1 MSLQDKRGRADIQI
15 TEWIDKTDLSGML
28 LRGVDRQDGQRI
40 RIQAPSILRAGG
52 ENDLCAAVHLVLPRS
67 DSALTGFTGIEDVPT
82 VPHRVGPMRFEAMRK
97 VGARAAGARGVWRE
111 EAGVV
116 APAGSRAGHPLA
128 LRLVVRASSTFW
140 RGLSRLQWRRFSTD
154 EDGEGD
160 AGAGGAGDAFV
171 GRAEVRNLH
180 KLSPTFAR
188 LLFNCSFTTTIS
200 GAVYSTSAATAAED
214 VRQRILRYIRS
225 LPRED
230 QILIHQMYNAYKDK
244 FGLLY
249 IHIRLLDNSD
259 GVRVI
264 VKAGRTDNLERR
276 IGQYSKCGP
285 GILWISCYP
294 TEYAK
299 ATERIIHLQ
308 FEIVGAKIQPFLC
321 ACKTTHHEY
330 SCYEAAGELEGAERV
345 VEAALRSLGQE
356 AYRNAKIDLR
366 LGESRGRRSKPGSS
380 YGTTL
385 TRSFLRLKNPETN
398 PFKLASQYSASQ
410 LKRELYK
417 LYELV
422 FIEYSGLVRQMKS
435 VVLELFRAL
444 DPEGRKLRKCLM
456 LQRLAIRDSF
466 VLARWAISI
475 TASCQVA
482 IAQGKKD
489 ATEGQSAI
497 AFPSSVW
504 TAFQVLNAATNK
516 LLQDAEQLELSLAS
530 VGVALEQ
537 QPLLPQA
544 VHNHI
549 GSCRIGSLTKP
560 ERFWRISTPH
570 FFHTKSAED
579 PESQYEPGVPNFRL
593 LPTVHPK
600 GYPFGQEENDLRV
613 RAITYAIAD
622 HQPTHQKWRIPNLKA
637 VKHSDY
643 PPPASFTSWKGFFIY
658 SPADAGYD
666 KFSNTGVDISER
678 GRILILQKD
687 GLTPAQ
693 CPDLET
699 WKASAKIS
707 AREQEFKRNVNEH
720 ESLHPSDVGSP
731 FPGSSPPSEWGSE
744 PDYTP
749 GGCKRKA
756 ISDQAESVPAKKQ
769 KVNPVQPVAE
779 AEAPGSSTANVGD
792 VMQDEEAHDV
802 EEKVNDPGSP
812 GSVISISSNSDRD
825 EVNVP
830 QSVIVISSTA
840 SVIEI
845 FDSDESDSDSDLPS
859 VLDLV
864 GRAWS

>member
-1 MSLQDKRGRADIQI
+1 MS
-15 TEWIDKTDLSGML
+15 EDLSGAEEL
-28 LRGVDRQDGQRI
+28 LVQIIDSSPQHRFPQQRM
-40 RIQAPSILRAGG
+40 
-52 ENDLCAAVHLVLPRS
+52 D
-67 DSALTGFTGIEDVPT
+67 
-82 VPHRVGPMRFEAMRK
+82 
-97 VGARAAGARGVWRE
+97 
-111 EAGVV
+111 
-116 APAGSRAGHPLA
+116 
-128 LRLVVRASSTFW
+128 
-140 RGLSRLQWRRFSTD
+140 
-154 EDGEGD
+154 
-160 AGAGGAGDAFV
+160 
-171 GRAEVRNLH
+171 
-180 KLSPTFAR
+180 
-188 LLFNCSFTTTIS
+188 
-200 GAVYSTSAATAAED
+200 
-214 VRQRILRYIRS
+214 
-225 LPRED
+225 
-230 QILIHQMYNAYKDK
+230 
-244 FGLLY
+244 
-249 IHIRLLDNSD
+249 
-259 GVRVI
+259 
-264 VKAGRTDNLERR
+264 
-276 IGQYSKCGP
+276 
-285 GILWISCYP
+285 
-294 TEYAK
+294 
-299 ATERIIHLQ
+299 
-308 FEIVGAKIQPFLC
+308 
-321 ACKTTHHEY
+321 
-330 SCYEAAGELEGAERV
+330 
-345 VEAALRSLGQE
+345 
-356 AYRNAKIDLR
+356 
-366 LGESRGRRSKPGSS
+366 
-380 YGTTL
+380 
-385 TRSFLRLKNPETN
+385 
-398 PFKLASQYSASQ
+398 
-410 LKRELYK
+410 
-417 LYELV
+417 
-422 FIEYSGLVRQMKS
+422 
-435 VVLELFRAL
+435 
-444 DPEGRKLRKCLM
+444 
-456 LQRLAIRDSF
+456 
-466 VLARWAISI
+466 
-475 TASCQVA
+475 
-482 IAQGKKD
+482 
-489 ATEGQSAI
+489 
-497 AFPSSVW
+497 
-504 TAFQVLNAATNK
+504 AFQVLNAATNK

-549 GSCRIGSLTKP
+549 GSCHRKLNKARKILEDINTSFLP
-560 ERFWRISTPH
+560 YQI
-570 FFHTKSAED
+570 AED

-637 VKHSDY
+637 VKRSDY

-699 WKASAKIS
+699 WKARAKIS

-756 ISDQAESVPAKKQ
+756 ISEQGESVPAKKQ
-769 KVNPVQPVAE
+769 K
-779 AEAPGSSTANVGD
+779 
-792 VMQDEEAHDV
+792 DEEAHDV

-840 SVIEI
+840 SVEI